1 VYGIV
6 PETDSMSRHTVKL
19 LLSFDPVPELQ
30 EDYFHYV
37 LGEFVPTLEHLG
49 LRMCEAWHTAYGAYP
64 LRLTG
69 FSAPDRTTM
78 DNILS
83 SEDFKMLEKKLLD
96 YVDNY
101 ERRVVPMRRKF
112 QF

>member
-1 VYGIV
+1 
-6 PETDSMSRHTVKL
+6 MNQNAVKL

-30 EDYFHYV
+30 EAYFNYV

-69 FSAPDRTTM
+69 FSAPDRATM
-78 DNILS
+78 ESILS
-83 SEDFKMLEKKLLD
+83 SEDFKQLEEKLLEF
-96 YVDNY
+96 VENY
-101 ERRVVPMRRKF
+101 ERRVVPMRANF

>member
-1 VYGIV
+1 
-6 PETDSMSRHTVKL
+6 MSQKAVKL

-30 EDYFHYV
+30 EAYFRYV

-69 FSAPDRTTM
+69 FSAPDRATL
-78 DNILS
+78 DSILS
-83 SEDFKMLEKKLLD
+83 SEDFKQLEEKLLEF
-96 YVDNY
+96 VENY
-101 ERRVVPMRRKF
+101 KRRVVPMRANF

>member
-1 VYGIV
+1 MHQ
-6 PETDSMSRHTVKL
+6 EAVKL

-30 EDYFHYV
+30 EAYFQYV

-69 FSAPDRTTM
+69 FSAPDRRTM

-83 SEDFKMLEKKLLD
+83 SDDFQQLEEKLLS
-96 YVDNY
+96 YVENY
-101 ERRVVPMRRKF
+101 KRRVVPMRGNF